1 MKKETFDEFDGNYAP
16 PKPGDLECLEK
27 ENADEKPTNQL
38 HKSSAI

>member
-16 PKPGDLECLEK
+16 PEPGDLESLE
-27 ENADEKPTNQL
+27 EEDADEKPANQL